1 MSDESR
7 SISTSRGRARRR
19 APPSV
24 QDTVL
29 QDGDVVKVF
38 GVTSRD
44 EKVVRL
50 EGHVYRPGKY
60 EWKPGMRLKD
70 VVTSL

>member
-1 MSDESR
+1 MSDGSP
-7 SISTSRGRARRR
+7 SISTSRGRDAG
-19 APPSV
+19 AVPSV
-24 QDTVL
+24 QDTML

-38 GVTSRD
+38 GVPSLD

-50 EGHVYRPGKY
+50 EGHVVRPGKY

-70 VVTSL
+70 VLTFL